1 MANFDYDLAI
11 IGGGSTGIVA
21 GNVAGGLGAKVAL
34 VEKDKIGGECLW
46 TGCVPSKALLFA
58 ANMARDMRAAGD
70 VFGLQNAPLS
80 REDCAGAFGYARRKI
95 EEVKTNDASGELLK
109 QMGVQM
115 FHGAGEFVHP
125 HLFRTP
131 HGDIKAAYFLIATG
145 SSPLVPDLPG
155 LENAGY
161 LTNRT
166 LYDLQA
172 VPESLVIIGGGYIA
186 CEMGQALSRLG
197 CRVTV
202 IGRDKSLLSK
212 EDDEMVDVLQSVLED
227 EGLRIVL
234 GADAKSVRVN
244 KSGEKVVTAQ
254 YTESNKTEDFTAEE
268 ILVTTGRRAN
278 TESLNLASVGVELDD
293 KGNITVSETGQTTA
307 PHIWA
312 GGDVT
317 GNFQFSHMA
326 EHEAKILV
334 RSILFPG
341 SQKIPYDVVPWATFS
356 DPELARVGMTETEAR
371 EKWGDGVSVL
381 RHTFKQ
387 DDRAIV
393 ENQTVG
399 LVKVIVHGVNGN
411 VVGAHIV
418 GPHAGEMIHEWV
430 IAMRHNLP
438 VRAIADLIHV
448 YPTVSVSNQRA
459 AQKWYANLMQK
470 PLVQTSLHTF
480 GFKPRDTTKL

>member
-1 MANFDYDLAI
+1 MAHFDYDLAI

-34 VEKDKIGGECLW
+34 VEKENIGGECLW
-46 TGCVPSKALLFA
+46 TGCVPSKALLYA
-58 ANMARDMRAAGD
+58 AKMARDMKTAGE
-70 VFGLQNAPLS
+70 VFGLKNAPLS
-80 REDCAGAFGYARRKI
+80 RDDCAGAFGYARAKI
-95 EEVKTNDASGELLK
+95 QEVKANDASGELLK
-109 QMGVQM
+109 EMGVQI
-115 FHGAGEFVHP
+115 HGTGEFIHP

-131 HGDIKAAYFLIATG
+131 HGDIKAAHFLIATG

-155 LENAGY
+155 LSAAGY

-166 LYDLQA
+166 LYDLQT
-172 VPESLVIIGGGYIA
+172 VPERLIIVGGGYIA
-186 CEMGQALSRLG
+186 CEMGQALNRLG
-197 CRVTV
+197 CRVTI

-212 EDDEMVDVLQSVLED
+212 EDDEVVAVLQSVLEA

-234 GADAKSVRVN
+234 GASAKSVRVEN
-244 KSGEKVVTAQ
+244 GEKIVTA
-254 YTESNKTEDFTAEE
+254 EWGDGGKTEDFTASE
-268 ILVTTGRRAN
+268 ILITTGRKAN
-278 TESLNLASVGVELDD
+278 TDGLNLADVGVELDD
-293 KGNITVSETGQTTA
+293 KGNIKVNEAGQTTA
-307 PHIWA
+307 SHIWA

-317 GNFQFSHMA
+317 GKFQFSHMA

-341 SQKIPYDVVPWATFS
+341 SQKIPYDVVPWATFTE
-356 DPELARVGMTETEAR
+356 PELARVGLTEAEAR
-371 EKWGDGVSVL
+371 EKWGGSVSVL

-393 ENQTVG
+393 ENQTEG
-399 LVKVIVHGVNGN
+399 LVKVIVNGVNGT

-459 AQKWYANLMQK
+459 AQKWYANLMEK
-470 PLVQTSLHTF
+470 PLVQGTLHTVF
-480 GFKPRDTTKL
+480 GFSPRDTSKL